1 MSSPEWPL
9 SDITALSDKELEFFR
24 IESKRRA
31 SASREKAKMGHSGR
45 EYELT
50 SELNPDRRFR
60 LFIRQSTSHSG
71 VFSVGLALILDG
83 GDLILCRYNSGHHGH
98 RNILEKQKLP
108 PTFHKHIATARYI
121 AAGLDPDGYAE
132 ATTDYSTAQGA
143 LSQMLA
149 DCAILGILAPQATED
164 LFK

>member
-1 MSSPEWPL
+1 MSLNGWPV
-9 SDITALSDKELEFFR
+9 SDISALSDKELEFFR
-24 IESKRRA
+24 VEIKRKA

-60 LFIRQSTSHSG
+60 LFIRQSTSNSG
-71 VFSVGLALILDG
+71 VFSVGLALVLEG
-83 GDLILCRYNSGHHGH
+83 GDLMLCRYNSAHHGH
-98 RNILEKQKLP
+98 RNILEKQKLHA
-108 PTFHKHIATARYI
+108 TFHKHIATARYI

-132 ATTDYSTAQGA
+132 ATTGYSTAQGA

-149 DCAILGILAPQATED
+149 DCAILGILPTQATED